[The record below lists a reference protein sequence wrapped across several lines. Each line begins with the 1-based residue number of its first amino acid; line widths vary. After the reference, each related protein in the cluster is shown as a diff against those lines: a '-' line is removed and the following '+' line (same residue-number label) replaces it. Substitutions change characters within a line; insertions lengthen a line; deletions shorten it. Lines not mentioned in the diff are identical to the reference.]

1 MGCSRHRVAIEA
13 PLQRQR
19 HFKRVNDTL
28 GHEAGDKLPRVA
40 SSRLAVSIRALDS
53 VSRSASD
60 PAVNSIARR
69 GADEFIP
76 ARLD

>member
-19 HFKRVNDTL
+19 HFKRVTDTL
-28 GHEAGDKLPRVA
+28 GHGAGDELPRVV
-40 SSRLAVSIRALDS
+40 SSRLAMSIRALDS

-60 PAVNSIARR
+60 PDVNSIARL
-69 GADEFIP
+69 GADAFIP